1 MSAKFPPGPKG
12 HFLWGSLRDFTSDT
26 LNYLREIHC
35 YGDMAH
41 TRFGPF
47 NIYFA
52 NSPASIHEV
61 LVTNADKFQK
71 SSVTKWALKRVLGTG
86 LFTNDGDFWKRQRKL
101 VQPAFH
107 SKRIG
112 AYADVIVNYTQAMVD
127 EWQEGTTLE
136 IDHEMTELTMRV
148 ITKTLF
154 DADVAKEA
162 HEISEVITELLAIV
176 NNRSNSLIAYPDWLP
191 LPQNRRLKRLVERL
205 DQLIQGYID
214 QRRASGEDKGDL
226 LSMLL
231 MAQDEDDGGQ
241 MTDKQVRDE
250 AITLFGAGHETT
262 AVALTW
268 TWYLL
273 SQHPEIEAKLH
284 SELDAVLGGQLPT
297 LEDLA
302 RLPYTQMIIKEAMR
316 LYPPAW
322 GTSREATEEVTISG
336 YPIKKRE
343 NIVINIYGVH
353 YDEKY
358 FPEPEKFDPERFS
371 PENEKNIPKYAHIPF
386 GAGPRVCIGNMFAMM
401 EAQLVLATVAQ
412 RLRLT
417 LATGHQVVPTRMFTL
432 RPKFGMKMI
441 VAERQHD
448 KVLA

>member
-1 MSAKFPPGPKG
+1 
-12 HFLWGSLRDFTSDT
+12 
-26 LNYLREIHC
+26 
-35 YGDMAH
+35 
-41 TRFGPF
+41 
-47 NIYFA
+47 
-52 NSPASIHEV
+52 
-61 LVTNADKFQK
+61 
-71 SSVTKWALKRVLGTG
+71 
-86 LFTNDGDFWKRQRKL
+86 
-101 VQPAFH
+101 
-107 SKRIG
+107 
-112 AYADVIVNYTQAMVD
+112 
-127 EWQEGTTLE
+127 
-136 IDHEMTELTMRV
+136 
-148 ITKTLF
+148 
-154 DADVAKEA
+154 
-162 HEISEVITELLAIV
+162 
-176 NNRSNSLIAYPDWLP
+176 
-191 LPQNRRLKRLVERL
+191 
-205 DQLIQGYID
+205 
-214 QRRASGEDKGDL
+214 
-226 LSMLL
+226 
-231 MAQDEDDGGQ
+231 
-241 MTDKQVRDE
+241 
-250 AITLFGAGHETT
+250 
-262 AVALTW
+262 
-268 TWYLL
+268 
-273 SQHPEIEAKLH
+273 
-284 SELDAVLGGQLPT
+284 
-297 LEDLA
+297 
-302 RLPYTQMIIKEAMR
+302 MIIKEAMR